1 MDSGS
6 HPRGKRRVKD
16 QLDLSEW
23 DHKSFSDIEAEFLKM
38 LVSDVEAARRLVRVL
53 KRGNLELTEVE
64 AARKDRLIGRY
75 YEVRSQ
81 HDKALLWTARARK
94 AFERLGNREGVYQC
108 MLTLFGA
115 YLNSGRFD
123 MARDCAMETFA
134 AAAMSNAEKLNV
146 HINLGCLEH
155 RLHRYEP
162 ALTQF
167 KAALHLLPEDPSKE
181 GLILYNLANVLV
193 CMNRFSDAE
202 TNYGLALDLFENQK
216 LTIRQAYV
224 RQALAH
230 LYSILGQYYHSE
242 SHLKRARELYQGG
255 GDLVG
260 AALCDFDLFKLKI
273 RLNEFEPALKEVDS
287 LIDEFRDLALPYETG
302 LVYYH
307 AAAAAIEMND
317 DTLAEVFL
325 DEAIAYFG
333 SVENRYYLALCS
345 MRQGILAGKHG
356 DPNAALHYLQ
366 TARQIFV
373 RKKLNELELE
383 CLIYIC
389 RVGSRLLT
397 RKEYRR
403 IRKLLAAPIGYQVRI
418 QALLLVSDY
427 WHAQGQLKR
436 AIDNRFDAVMTIEE
450 SRASIMSEDLRER
463 FFDDKT
469 HAYEPLVEWLFHW
482 KDPSA
487 PKLIFKVLGLSRGRR
502 FAEQL
507 SKLERLPPVLNRR
520 EPTLLAIHKLKARL
534 DQLDRKL
541 REFTTD
547 PNFSEE
553 EKTALLASYDETHHN
568 IKKLNLKMRDEERL
582 GIYFPIDISP
592 EEIQK
597 HLPDGCLVVC
607 YFLGRHHLYRVELDN
622 KGLRN
627 FQTPIKSTFRRDM
640 NLLFNILAN
649 RLTGR
654 REQIARL
661 VESFTHMMMPQRL
674 ASNNHMVFIPHK
686 FLQAFPFPLLQLKG
700 KPLLE
705 THTFNLCPNLPTLFF
720 NLKKQGSQLKD
731 PVFFFSS
738 NPEDPA
744 APERVFLTR
753 RYPKAVVFRRL
764 NGSEL
769 PELAFSC
776 DFIHFAGHCHF
787 DRKNPGNSHL
797 QISGERIYLSQL
809 KTRRLNKPF
818 INLASCQSGSMA
830 LTAGNEFYGFV
841 VSFFAMGATNVLA
854 SLWDIDDEATG
865 QWMELF
871 YQNIEHGFSEAYRRA
886 CLTLMKT
893 MTEPYYWSG
902 FCLLGKP

>member
-6 HPRGKRRVKD
+6 QARRKREITKAPEFTALK
-16 QLDLSEW
+16 QKPFSE
-23 DHKSFSDIEAEFLKM
+23 IESHFLNL
-38 LVSDVEAARRLVRVL
+38 LVSDVDGAWRLVRIL
-53 KRGNLELTEVE
+53 KRGNLSLTEVE
-64 AARKDRLIGRY
+64 TARKDRLIGRY
-75 YEVRSQ
+75 YEVKSQ
-81 HDKALLWTARARK
+81 HSKALYWTKKARD
-94 AFERLGNREGVYQC
+94 AFKQLGNREGVYQC

-115 YLNSGRFD
+115 YLNSGRFE
-123 MARDCAMETFA
+123 MARKCAQETFA
-134 AAAMSNAEKLNV
+134 AASLSHAEKLNV

-162 ALTQF
+162 ALVQF
-167 KAALHLLPEDPSKE
+167 KAALRLLPEDPSKE

-193 CMNRFSDAE
+193 CLNRFIEAE
-202 TNYGLALDLFENQK
+202 TNYGLALDLFESQK

-242 SHLKRARELYQGG
+242 SHLKRSRELYQNG

-273 RLNEFEPALKEVDS
+273 RLNEFDSALKEVDS
-287 LIDEFRDLALPYETG
+287 LIDEFRILALPYETG

-307 AAAAAIEMND
+307 SATAAIEMND

-325 DEAIAYFG
+325 DEAIAYFK

-345 MRQGILAGKHG
+345 MRQGVLAGKHN
-356 DPNAALHYLQ
+356 DSNMAIKLLQ
-366 TARQIFV
+366 SARKTFV
-373 RKKLNELELE
+373 RKKLKEMELE
-383 CLIYIC
+383 CLIYLC
-389 RVGSRLLT
+389 RVGERLLT
-397 RKEYRR
+397 RKEYTRVRR
-403 IRKLLAAPIGYQVRI
+403 LLAAPIGYQVRI
-418 QALLLVSDY
+418 QALLLVSEY

-436 AIDNRFDAVMTIEE
+436 AIDSRFEAVMTIEE

-487 PKLIFKVLGLSRGRR
+487 PKLIFKVLSLSRGRR

-547 PNFSEE
+547 PNYAEE
-553 EKTALLASYDETHHN
+553 EKAALLSSYEETHFN

-607 YFLGRHHLYRVELDN
+607 YFLGRHHLFRVELDN
-622 KGLRN
+622 RGLRN
-627 FQTPIKSTFRRDM
+627 FQTPLKAGFRKDM

-649 RLTGR
+649 RFTGR
-654 REQIARL
+654 GEQISRL
-661 VESFTHMMMPQRL
+661 VESMTEILMPQRL
-674 ASNNHMVFIPHK
+674 ASNKHLVFIPHK
-686 FLQAFPFPLLQLKG
+686 YLQAFPFALLKLKG
-700 KPLLE
+700 RPLLE

-720 NLKKQGSQLKD
+720 NLKKKHSSLKA

-744 APERVFLTR
+744 APERVFLRR
-753 RYPKAVVFRRL
+753 RYPSAVVFRRL

-769 PELAFSC
+769 PDQAFAG

-787 DRKNPGNSHL
+787 DRKNPGQSHL

-809 KTRRLNKPF
+809 NNRRLNQPF

-854 SLWDIDDEATG
+854 SLWDIDDQATG
-865 QWMELF
+865 KWMELF
-871 YQNIEHGFSEAYRRA
+871 YKNIEFGLSEAYRRA

-893 MTEPYYWSG
+893 MPEPYYWSG